1 MLSVQVVAG
10 VLNIVLSVTGKVV
23 TVNTAFWHCVCVCG
37 IKQGDTS
44 RHCAVFKMVMLDIA
58 LRLSDRVVTVKL

>member
-1 MLSVQVVAG
+1 M
-10 VLNIVLSVTGKVV
+10 LNIVLSVTGKVV